1 MVFPVQNNA
10 TCMDMINS
18 YECVCSINL
27 IWCSLCRIMPHAWTW
42 STATSVSAS
51 AGSGQPIQLVLL
63 YTKEYTYI
71 TRRRDS
77 NIPSS
82 FNNLTHPTSPRLL
95 CWQLYRRTGSAVY
108 CRQRGERLGELTFC
122 KTMGVAVC
130 SKSGIYSFMWIHY
143 VRYNLLFLF
152 SLYTYKYKQ
161 DNFSHALIKCR
172 GFSEEHCYQ

>member
-1 MVFPVQNNA
+1 MPPAWTWSTATSVSALYIYDMVFPVQNNA

-18 YECVCSINL
+18 YECVCSLNL
-27 IWCSLCRIMPHAWTW
+27 IWCSLCRTMPHAWTW

-95 CWQLYRRTGSAVY
+95 CWQLYRRTGSPVY
-108 CRQRGERLGELTFC
+108 CRQSRERLGE
-122 KTMGVAVC
+122 
-130 SKSGIYSFMWIHY
+130 SIYS
-143 VRYNLLFLF
+143 L
-152 SLYTYKYKQ
+152 LYTAIQLLWMK
-161 DNFSHALIKCR
+161 
-172 GFSEEHCYQ
+172 